1 MDNFDDQVCKECI
14 AVGEYTGDDPS
25 QVAKLLGCNRT
36 NEIQIRRAGTKYKI
50 EIYQIVNRKTVKI
63 IADGNVSLD
72 SVYSLLME
80 ILRFENLYEGI
91 FFMFTSFKVD
101 GAECIEKYR
110 KVFLNYTHS
119 NKQYVM
125 LPMDFDDQTYKKLFL
140 KSQKV
145 IKKAFLRHQAF
156 LNALFVNDLTVDV
169 RMSLILEVFESL
181 VNELA
186 SNGEITLKAQPY
198 ITYKNTCSKCGA
210 PIKKTVPNKKVFL
223 FDKLYAIMK
232 QYGKDIFAGESK
244 AKIARKGTNLR
255 NKIDHISKQK
265 NVMQGEQAGLYIHKF
280 GLMYRIIILKMI
292 DSYND
297 EIQRTVNKWTAAM
310 NNSYASYRIL
320 P

>member
-125 LPMDFDDQTYKKLFL
+125 LPMDFDDQAYKKLFL

-145 IKKAFLRHQAF
+145 IKKAWDVAVYSSIEHIYGYDYVTSCYKDNPQ
-156 LNALFVNDLTVDV
+156 NSWKQIVDY
-169 RMSLILEVFESL
+169 MHEVYPE
-181 VNELA
+181 A
-186 SNGEITLKAQPY
+186 T
-198 ITYKNTCSKCGA
+198 
-210 PIKKTVPNKKVFL
+210 
-223 FDKLYAIMK
+223 DKQI
-232 QYGKDIFAGESK
+232 
-244 AKIARKGTNLR
+244 RK
-255 NKIDHISKQK
+255 
-265 NVMQGEQAGLYIHKF
+265 
-280 GLMYRIIILKMI
+280 ILK
-292 DSYND
+292 
-297 EIQRTVNKWTAAM
+297 
-310 NNSYASYRIL
+310 
-320 P
+320 